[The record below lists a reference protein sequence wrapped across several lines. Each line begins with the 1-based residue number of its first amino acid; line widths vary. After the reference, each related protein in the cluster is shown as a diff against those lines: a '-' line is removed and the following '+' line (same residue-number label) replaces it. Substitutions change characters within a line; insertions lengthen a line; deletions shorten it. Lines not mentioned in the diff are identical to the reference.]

1 MRRIKG
7 LFPVMVLI
15 MPALFGQDLQVLDE
29 IVAKVNNEIIT
40 LTDLNRELEY
50 LRVALREEIKDP
62 AALEKA
68 FEEQRKDVLQRIIQD
83 KMMLQK
89 AEEVGLT
96 ANVDVEVSAHLEE
109 VRKQAGIPNM
119 QVFDQILQQRGSS
132 MVQYR
137 EAIKK
142 RYILDEV
149 VRNFVYS
156 KITLLSAEVESFY
169 QENMDK
175 FTEPAEVELAEI
187 LFLIEG
193 KDKAQVR
200 TRAEEALAKLKAG
213 SSFEELAKQF
223 SEGPT
228 AAKGGQI
235 GSFKKGSMAAALEQ
249 VAFSMREGEVSG
261 IIETDYGLQII
272 KVASSQAPRA
282 KPLDEI
288 RPQIQNY
295 LYQKKA
301 QPGIKDFLEEL
312 LSQSYIYVAP
322 QYREQ
327 FDLTILGNLES

>member
-1 MRRIKG
+1 MRTIKG
-7 LFPVMVLI
+7 FFPVIFLI
-15 MPALFGQDLQVLDE
+15 MPALFGQDLQVVDE

-89 AEEVGLT
+89 AEEVGMT

-156 KITLLSAEVESFY
+156 KITLLSAEVEAFY
-169 QENMDK
+169 KENMDK
-175 FTEPAEVELAEI
+175 FTEPAEVDLAEI
-187 LFLIEG
+187 LFLTEG
-193 KDKAQVR
+193 KDKAQVQ

-249 VAFSMREGEVSG
+249 VAFGMKEGEVSG

-272 KVASSQAPRA
+272 KVASSKAPRA

-322 QYREQ
+322 KYREQ
-327 FDLTILGNLES
+327 FDLTILGNLAS